1 MIKILDLNF
10 QGVPETIAAFLME
23 TSEGLVLFES
33 GPHSSIANL
42 ETALAEHNYKLS
54 DIKHLFLTH
63 IHFDHAGG
71 AWALAQNGTQVYVH
85 PRGYKHLLDPER
97 LYSSAKRIYG
107 DAMDMLWGKME
118 AIPANLLHEVQDRE
132 VFRIG
137 EHEIEALHTPGHASH
152 HIAWKIGKVLIAGD
166 VAGCKIGR
174 GPVVPPCPPP
184 DIDIELWVKSI
195 EMIRRAKIEK
205 MFLVHFGE
213 VSEINSH
220 LDHLEA
226 TLWSWA
232 AFMKPFFE
240 NKTPIHKII
249 PDFGDFADQQLRDAG
264 VSDDSLLEKYAT
276 ANPSFMSVAGLM
288 RYWEKK
294 EK

>member
-33 GPHSSIANL
+33 GPHSSISNL
-42 ETALAEHNYKLS
+42 ERALEARNYKLS
-54 DIKHLFLTH
+54 DVKHLFLTH

-71 AWALAQNGTQVYVH
+71 AWALAQNGTHVYVH

-107 DAMDMLWGKME
+107 DAMDMLWGRME
-118 AIPANLLHEVQDRE
+118 AIPASLLHEVKDRE
-132 VFRIG
+132 VFNIG
-137 EHEIEALHTPGHASH
+137 EYEIEALHTPGHASH
-152 HIAWKIGKVLIAGD
+152 HIAWKIGNVLIAGD
-166 VAGCKIGR
+166 VAGCKIGI

-184 DIDIELWVKSI
+184 DIDIELWVESI
-195 EMIRRAKIEK
+195 DMIRKAEIEK
-205 MFLVHFGE
+205 MFLVHFGA
-213 VSEINSH
+213 VTEIKAH

-232 AFMKPFFE
+232 EFIKPYFV
-240 NKTPIHKII
+240 NQIPIHKII
-249 PDFGDFADQQLRDAG
+249 PDFGVFADQQLRDAG
-264 VSDDSLLEKYAT
+264 VTDESLLEKYAT

-294 EK
+294 AK